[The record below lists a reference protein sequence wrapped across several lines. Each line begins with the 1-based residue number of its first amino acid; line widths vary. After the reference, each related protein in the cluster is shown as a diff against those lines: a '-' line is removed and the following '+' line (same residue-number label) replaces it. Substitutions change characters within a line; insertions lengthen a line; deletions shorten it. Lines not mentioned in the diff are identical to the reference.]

1 MEPTQLQD
9 FIHEKTACVAG
20 IKTVQRF
27 GWKIGDKIT
36 LQGAMWPCDLELT
49 LRGVYSGSLDDANL
63 FFHHVY
69 LDELLGDKGFTGLF
83 WIRATDPQAASRLLE
98 QIDPIFANSDA
109 ETVTA
114 GLFTVKDAVDELLLE
129 LLSGGEPAPE
139 AIVAV
144 LLMVA
149 PLATLQLTATTTVN
163 WAVSPLAIAALVQ
176 VIVPVPPAG
185 MVLQVQPAGFD

>member
-1 MEPTQLQD
+1 MVT
-9 FIHEKTACVAG
+9 
-20 IKTVQRF
+20 
-27 GWKIGDKIT
+27 
-36 LQGAMWPCDLELT
+36 
-49 LRGVYSGSLDDANL
+49 
-63 FFHHVY
+63 
-69 LDELLGDKGFTGLF
+69 
-83 WIRATDPQAASRLLE
+83 
-98 QIDPIFANSDA
+98 DA

-114 GLFTVKDAVDELLLE
+114 GLFTVKDAVDELLPE

-163 WAVSPLAIAALVQ
+163 WAVSPLAIVALVQ